1 MGDIRNAC
9 AGLANVVGQ
18 GGEKNERE
26 RERNGRRQR
35 EDERLRRTPGN
46 SKFSLQRGIVISI
59 QVFRMNYWPVRLSP
73 WVDIFGTTSTPLSLS
88 LSLPLSNVR
97 CIPQE
102 AALYLAYFIPHRWS
116 FFLQHAFLQGTQQRK
131 VGCWRSGRK
140 GSTVLSFKIED
151 DGARWTIWTL
161 FASCTFVRGLFR
173 K

>member
-88 LSLPLSNVR
+88 LSPSFQRQVYPTGGSIIFCIFYPAPLVLLLATRFSSRNATTEGRLLEVR
-97 CIPQE
+97 
-102 AALYLAYFIPHRWS
+102 
-116 FFLQHAFLQGTQQRK
+116 K
-131 VGCWRSGRK
+131 K
-140 GSTVLSFKIED
+140 GINC
-151 DGARWTIWTL
+151 TII
-161 FASCTFVRGLFR
+161 
-173 K
+173 